1 MTGKEDDGGKEPT
14 ACVAARHV
22 TAERRPM
29 PPPPN
34 VMAVLVTTIHAL
46 QLKLVVLQ

>member
-1 MTGKEDDGGKEPT
+1 MTDRLAG
-14 ACVAARHV
+14 V
-22 TAERRPM
+22 TRM

-34 VMAVLVTTIHAL
+34 VMAVLVRAIYAL

>member
-1 MTGKEDDGGKEPT
+1 MTG
-14 ACVAARHV
+14 
-22 TAERRPM
+22 ERSQRRAPLPRMSRPRDVLSL
-29 PPPPN
+29 PPN